1 MPQEVVHHL
10 LRSGSVE
17 AVYAGATDRSQRVRR
32 KEDDQL
38 SSLMNH
44 FGSLDRS
51 QRSWHARSCPLANQ
65 LAREARVLL
74 RRAPRFFAQ
83 ARGGQQELLR

>member
-1 MPQEVVHHL
+1 
-10 LRSGSVE
+10 
-17 AVYAGATDRSQRVRR
+17 
-32 KEDDQL
+32 
-38 SSLMNH
+38 MNH